1 MLDWFA
7 ALAPACQALLASL
20 FTWAMTAAGA
30 ALVFFPCFGRGRLL
44 PCVLGLAAGVMTAA
58 SFWSLLLPAAE
69 MCESFGYSSVLLT
82 IGFFL
87 GGALLFVCDALFA
100 RSAKKAENRAAM
112 LVFSVTLHNVPEG
125 LCVGVAFGALA
136 YGEAGG
142 GIAAACLLALGIG
155 LQNFPEG
162 AAISLPLRSGGFTRS
177 RAFFWGHISGAVEP
191 ASAVFGAF
199 FVLAVRAAL
208 PFSLAFAAGAMIYV
222 VAAEL
227 LPEGAERR
235 EATAIAAIVGFSVM
249 MLMDTVFG

>member
-1 MLDWFA
+1 
-7 ALAPACQALLASL
+7 
-20 FTWAMTAAGA
+20 
-30 ALVFFPCFGRGRLL
+30 
-44 PCVLGLAAGVMTAA
+44 
-58 SFWSLLLPAAE
+58 
-69 MCESFGYSSVLLT
+69 
-82 IGFFL
+82 
-87 GGALLFVCDALFA
+87 
-100 RSAKKAENRAAM
+100 
-112 LVFSVTLHNVPEG
+112 VPEG

-136 YGEAGG
+136 YGEECGG
-142 GIAAACLLALGIG
+142 LAAACLLALGIG

-162 AAISLPLRSGGFTRS
+162 AAISLPLRSDGFTRS

-191 ASAVFGAF
+191 IAAVFGAA
-199 FVLAVRAAL
+199 FVLTVRAAL